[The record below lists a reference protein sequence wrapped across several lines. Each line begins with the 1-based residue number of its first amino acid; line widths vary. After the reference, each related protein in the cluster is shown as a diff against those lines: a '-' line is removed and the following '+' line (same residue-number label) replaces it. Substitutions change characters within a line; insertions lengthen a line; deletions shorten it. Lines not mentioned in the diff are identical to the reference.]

1 MTNEELTEKVRHVF
15 AEQLSVDLDQV
26 TLDASFE
33 DDLDADSL
41 DLVEAVLGLEE
52 AFGIEVPEEE
62 MKGVKTVRQAV
73 DLVATKVGAGV

>member
-1 MTNEELTEKVRHVF
+1 MNNEELTEKVRHVF

-62 MKGVKTVRQAV
+62 MKGVTTVRQAV